1 MSGKTYKMRIVGK
14 TTAPFLKEQI
24 NSTAGPLKACA
35 SYSPGA
41 KAAIHSMSQVCHDE
55 GETAETLLID
65 VTNTF
70 NQMNRAAA
78 MHNIQI
84 TFPIMSKYVINIFQS
99 PARLFGEILS

>member
-1 MSGKTYKMRIVGK
+1 
-14 TTAPFLKEQI
+14 
-24 NSTAGPLKACA
+24 
-35 SYSPGA
+35 
-41 KAAIHSMSQVCHDE
+41 MSQVCHDE

-84 TFPIMSKYVINIFQS
+84 TCPIKYVINTFQS
-99 PARLFGEILS
+99 LQGYSFVAVERFCHWKVLLKVTH